1 MPSKLSKW
9 LSAYKPS
16 SRESM
21 DELIE
26 WMYSSAKLVD
36 DIEETFEKLVST
48 SVISDVCQRLFAFYK
63 SGLPPLQ
70 NFVIL
75 LLPSLLHTYLCHSY
89 EDNTSVFQV
98 KKSVSSQ
105 TESSQSSLLTS
116 LSLLESCLLSIC
128 NCYLAKS
135 GPIKGEFECF
145 GSDINNFRLPSL
157 TTPSVFHNP
166 VRLAS
171 LSKRPR
177 IPTSSSLLMILLN
190 CCDLILF
197 KLDNL
202 DKCSPNSS
210 SGNRPIE
217 FIRSSVLDSILEINN
232 RAAHHC
238 FPSCLLVCQSLLH
251 YRGIYYGYRDRKPK
265 LTDALTRD
273 IENIPGSRSGLG
285 ITAGGAGQGAAAAAP
300 PPLPLIT
307 INSVED
313 KTSHPEYAIRPK
325 LSISTT
331 ATEVFTSASFK
342 PEAVSEDI
350 PPVVYENPK
359 SNSNNNK
366 FNQSVK
372 QGKLSGMLIDT
383 NIMPNTGNKDNANES
398 HSKKTH
404 INNNNRS
411 KIGADFR
418 TKSSEQRKHHI
429 PEKVVVY
436 TPNTE
441 Q

>member
-166 VRLAS
+166 VSIRETIERTDANVKCENDNQSQPFRLSAIICLIQNYLEMLSTLDLQNSVVSVLAFHSLSRFSKLSSRLAS

-273 IENIPGSRSGLG
+273 I
-285 ITAGGAGQGAAAAAP
+285 
-300 PPLPLIT
+300 
-307 INSVED
+307 
-313 KTSHPEYAIRPK
+313 
-325 LSISTT
+325 
-331 ATEVFTSASFK
+331 
-342 PEAVSEDI
+342 
-350 PPVVYENPK
+350 
-359 SNSNNNK
+359 
-366 FNQSVK
+366 
-372 QGKLSGMLIDT
+372 
-383 NIMPNTGNKDNANES
+383 
-398 HSKKTH
+398 
-404 INNNNRS
+404 
-411 KIGADFR
+411 
-418 TKSSEQRKHHI
+418 
-429 PEKVVVY
+429 
-436 TPNTE
+436 
-441 Q
+441 